1 MMIAEMFATR
11 PLATKDA
18 QTAVAALID
27 AHR

>member
-1 MMIAEMFATR
+1 MMIAEMFASR